1 LWPAA
6 WGLVARAATL
16 VTGFDPGSLQLAM
29 PALPLIERNMMVL
42 LAVGVA
48 VVLTPLL
55 VLYFALS
62 DE

>member
-1 LWPAA
+1 
-6 WGLVARAATL
+6 
-16 VTGFDPGSLQLAM
+16 
-29 PALPLIERNMMVL
+29 VL